1 MKIGYLLMARN
12 FPTTCVAAAVLVPLL
27 AGGCVQQDKYDQL
40 LQVKRSLQEQLL
52 EVTTERDSYE
62 AQFKNRN
69 QQLMAA
75 QADLL
80 QMQEEYEML
89 GGKVDELSSNNRNLA
104 TMVSEMEIG
113 PLPADIQH
121 KLATLASR
129 YPDQITFDPGSG
141 MLRFNSDLTFSSGK
155 DVVKPEAAQTLSAL
169 ADILGT
175 DSGTN
180 FELVV
185 VGHTDD
191 VQPKY
196 SRNQHPTNRH
206 LAVHRAIA
214 VCNELVMSGV
224 SNDRIQVAGWGEYRP
239 LIPNEAGGTAANRRV
254 EIYLTTAAAGD
265 DGTMTMTDDTMTTT
279 ATVDT
284 DEPMK

>member
-1 MKIGYLLMARN
+1 MARLI
-12 FPTTCVAAAVLVPLL
+12 PTSCVAAAVLVPLL

-52 EVTTERDSYE
+52 EVTNERDSYN
-62 AQFKNRN
+62 AQLKNRN
-69 QQLMAA
+69 QQLASA
-75 QADLL
+75 QTDIL

-89 GGKVDELSSNNRNLA
+89 GGKVNELGDNNRDLA
-104 TMVSEMEIG
+104 RMVSEMAIG
-113 PLPADIQH
+113 PLPADIQQ
-121 KLATLASR
+121 KLAALASQ
-129 YPDQITFDPGSG
+129 YPDQITFDSGSG

-155 DVVKPEAAQTLSAL
+155 DVVKPEAADTLAKLAAILDSDSA
-169 ADILGT
+169 
-175 DSGTN
+175 SS
-180 FELVV
+180 FELVI

-196 SRNQHPTNRH
+196 SKNQHPTNRH

-214 VCNELVMSGV
+214 VCNELVQSGV
-224 SNDRIQVAGWGEYRP
+224 DNDRVQVAGWGEYRP
-239 LIPNEAGGTAANRRV
+239 LIPNEDGGTAVNRRV
-254 EIYLTTAAAGD
+254 EIYLAATKNTN
-265 DGTMTMTDDTMTTT
+265 TMPMTESTTTT

>member
-1 MKIGYLLMARN
+1 MARY

-52 EVTTERDSYE
+52 EVTDERDSIE

-75 QADLL
+75 QTDLL
-80 QMQEEYEML
+80 QMQEEYELL

-121 KLATLASR
+121 KLATLASQ
-129 YPDQITFDPGSG
+129 YPDQITFDAGSG

-155 DVVKPEAAQTLSAL
+155 DVVKPEAAQTLAAL
-169 ADILGT
+169 ASILDA
-175 DSGTN
+175 DSGAN
-180 FELVV
+180 FDLVV

-196 SRNQHPTNRH
+196 SKNQHPTNRH

-224 SNDRIQVAGWGEYRP
+224 NNDRIQVAGWGEYRP
-239 LIPNEAGGTAANRRV
+239 LIPNETGGTSVNRRV
-254 EIYLTTAAAGD
+254 EIYLTAAGD
-265 DGTMTMTDDTMTTT
+265 RETMTMTEDTMTTSVP
-279 ATVDT
+279 VDT

>member
-1 MKIGYLLMARN
+1 MARLI
-12 FPTTCVAAAVLVPLL
+12 PTSCVAAAVLVPLL

-52 EVTTERDSYE
+52 EVTNERDSYN
-62 AQFKNRN
+62 AQLKNRN
-69 QQLMAA
+69 QQLASA
-75 QADLL
+75 QTDIL

-89 GGKVDELSSNNRNLA
+89 GGKVNELGDNNRDLA
-104 TMVSEMEIG
+104 RMVSEMAIG
-113 PLPADIQH
+113 PLPADIQQ
-121 KLATLASR
+121 KLAALASQ
-129 YPDQITFDPGSG
+129 YPDQITFDSGSG

-155 DVVKPEAAQTLSAL
+155 DVVKPEAADTLAKLATILDSDSA
-169 ADILGT
+169 
-175 DSGTN
+175 SS
-180 FELVV
+180 FELVI

-196 SRNQHPTNRH
+196 SKNQHPTNRH

-214 VCNELVMSGV
+214 VCNELVQSGV
-224 SNDRIQVAGWGEYRP
+224 DNDRVQVAGWGEYRP
-239 LIPNEAGGTAANRRV
+239 LIPNEDGGTAVNRRV
-254 EIYLTTAAAGD
+254 EIYLAATKNTN
-265 DGTMTMTDDTMTTT
+265 TMPMTESTTTT